1 MPLIFVVCLY
11 ILYRII
17 RYLIVSILTYYQN
30 RVREIIGYTGKKT
43 NEYIYC
49 LYIPFAS
56 LKVGKSE
63 LLIRR
68 FQNHRTAL
76 RKLRIVGIIPVS
88 NCMESE
94 TRFRELYPR
103 VCSTE
108 HYDFDIRIFLFIK
121 LASDPAITKQIKQQF
136 KDTR

>member
-1 MPLIFVVCLY
+1 MPLVFVVSIYL
-11 ILYRII
+11 IYRII
-17 RYLIVSILTYYQN
+17 RYILSSIYIHYQN
-30 RVREIIGYTGKKT
+30 KFRKTIGYTNKKT
-43 NEYIYC
+43 NQYIYC
-49 LYIPFAS
+49 LYVPFLS

-94 TRFRELYPR
+94 AIFREQFPR
-103 VCSTE
+103 IYSTE
-108 HYDFDIRIFLFIK
+108 HYDFDLGIFLFIK
-121 LASDPAITKQIKQQF
+121 LASDPTITKQVKQQF
-136 KDTR
+136 KDN

>member
-1 MPLIFVVCLY
+1 MPLVFLLSLY
-11 ILYRII
+11 LIYRII
-17 RYLIVSILTYYQN
+17 RFILFSIHRHLQN
-30 RVREIIGYTGKKT
+30 KYRKYIGYTTKKT
-43 NEYIYC
+43 DQYIYC
-49 LYIPFAS
+49 LYVPFLS

-94 TRFRELYPR
+94 ARFGERFPR
-103 VCSTE
+103 ICSTE
-108 HYDFDIRIFLFIK
+108 HYDFDLGIFLFIK
-121 LASDPAITKQIKQQF
+121 LASDPKITKQVKQQF
-136 KDTR
+136 KGN